1 MFVVRTWPARAIGEL
16 VHHIP
21 QRRIQV
27 RTSRSPRP
35 MRITRESLA
44 RAPNPEHQVGPITF
58 KQAFV
63 FQVAL
68 GAISVVL
75 ATPLRN
81 GGALGPGFF
90 MDRRAQLWLAVKALF
105 PFFFVFLAMGEGIEV
120 PKPSD
125 SLRPMFEGRNC
136 FHIASLCFVTA
147 VGEELFF
154 RGLLLGAANRLS
166 GSVNASLA
174 FSSVV
179 FGLLHARS
187 VWYATLATMAGAFLG
202 GLYFMSGS
210 SVLTPMVVHFLYDV
224 AVIYLLRMRWRL
236 KDIKDAAASVASRA
250 VDALCSTDFEK

>member
-1 MFVVRTWPARAIGEL
+1 MFACARGLLARL
-16 VHHIP
+16 
-21 QRRIQV
+21 
-27 RTSRSPRP
+27 
-35 MRITRESLA
+35 ESLSNAFHNDEIKYDRIAESFA

-90 MDRRAQLWLAVKALF
+90 MDRRAQLWLAAKALF
-105 PFFFVFLAMGEGIEV
+105 PFFVVFLAMGEGTEV

-125 SLRPMFEGRNC
+125 SLRSMLEGRNS

-154 RGLLLGAANRLS
+154 RGLLLGAAKTLS

-179 FGLLHARS
+179 FGLLHSRS
-187 VWYATLATMAGAFLG
+187 VWYASLATVAGAFLG

-210 SVLTPMVVHFLYDV
+210 SVLTPMVVHFLYDI
-224 AVIYLLRMRWRL
+224 AAIYVLRMRWRL
-236 KDIKDAAASVASRA
+236 EDRREAAVSVASRA
-250 VDALCSTDFEK
+250 ADALRATDFE